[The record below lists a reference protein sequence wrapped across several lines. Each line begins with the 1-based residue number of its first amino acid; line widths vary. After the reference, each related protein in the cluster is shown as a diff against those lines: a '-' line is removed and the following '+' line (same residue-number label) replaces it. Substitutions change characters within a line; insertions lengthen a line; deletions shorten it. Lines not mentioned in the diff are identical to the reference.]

1 MRVMF
6 DVLRDGLRSINTA
19 AEQMAEAQHQVSS
32 GRRMLVAS
40 DDPLSTELAVGEHA
54 TLGNID
60 AYTRS
65 ANSASSRLAAADGVM
80 TAMIDKIT
88 AAIVAGTSARG
99 SEIDPDAR
107 AAIVQQINGLRD
119 SLLGDFNQK
128 FNGSALF
135 AGTATDQEAFT
146 WSGAAWTYNGDAGA
160 AQLQVEQG
168 RLVSVTFDGNAIAQ
182 GADADN
188 MFNVLDDLATAVQT
202 GDNVAIGTA
211 IDGLERAFDRA
222 TQAQGRLGAD
232 ERGVDEAVARLR
244 SFRTA
249 SETRR
254 SNLEDANMA
263 EAITKLTQAE
273 TAYRA
278 ALGAVSSAE
287 RLSLLDYL
295 R

>member
-19 AEQMAEAQHQVSS
+19 AEQLAQAQHQVSS

-40 DDPLSTELAVGEHA
+40 DDPLSTQLAVGEHA
-54 TLGNID
+54 TLGNLD

-65 ANSASSRLAAADGVM
+65 ASSAAARLAAADSVM
-80 TAMIDKIT
+80 TAIIDKIT
-88 AAIVAGTSARG
+88 SAIVAGTSARG

-107 AAIVQQINGLRD
+107 AAVVQQIRGLRD
-119 SLLGDFNQK
+119 SLAGDFNQK

-146 WSGAAWTYNGDAGA
+146 FSGGAWIYNGNADT

-188 MFNVLDDLATAVQT
+188 MFTVLDDLATAVAS
-202 GDNVAIGTA
+202 GDNNAIGVA

-232 ERGVDEAVARLR
+232 ERGVDEAVARL
-244 SFRTA
+244 SVFRVS

-263 EAITKLTQAE
+263 EAMTRLSQAE

>member
-6 DVLRDGLRSINTA
+6 DVFRDGLRSINAA
-19 AEQMAEAQHQVSS
+19 AEQMNEARHQVSS

-40 DDPLSTELAVGEHA
+40 DDPLSTQLAVSEHA
-54 TLGNID
+54 TLGRLD

-65 ANSASSRLAAADGVM
+65 ASSAAARLAAADSVM
-80 TAMIDKIT
+80 NAIVDKLT
-88 AAIVAGTSARG
+88 AAIVAGTSGRG
-99 SEIDPDAR
+99 SEVDPDAR
-107 AAIVQQINGLRD
+107 AAIVQQIQGLRD
-119 SLLGDFNQK
+119 SLAGDFNQK

-146 WSGAAWTYNGDAGA
+146 FTGGVWTYNGNADV

-168 RLVSVTFDGNAIAQ
+168 RLVSVTFDGRAIAQ

-188 MFNVLDDLATAVQT
+188 VFTVLDDLATAVAS
-202 GDNVAIGTA
+202 GDNDAIGTA

-232 ERGVDEAVARLR
+232 ERGVDEAVARLAA
-244 SFRTA
+244 FRTS
-249 SETRR
+249 SESRR

-263 EAITKLTQAE
+263 EAITRLSQAE

>member
-19 AEQMAEAQHQVSS
+19 AEQLAQAQHQVSS

-40 DDPLSTELAVGEHA
+40 DDPLSTQLAVGEHA
-54 TLGNID
+54 TLGNLD

-65 ANSASSRLAAADGVM
+65 ASSAAARLAAADNVM
-80 TAMIDKIT
+80 TAIIDKIT
-88 AAIVAGTSARG
+88 SAIVAGTSARG

-107 AAIVQQINGLRD
+107 AAVVQQIRGLRD
-119 SLLGDFNQK
+119 SLAGDFNQK

-146 WSGAAWTYNGDAGA
+146 FSGGAWIYNGNADT

-188 MFNVLDDLATAVQT
+188 MFTVLDDLATAVAS
-202 GDNVAIGTA
+202 GDNNAIGVA

-232 ERGVDEAVARLR
+232 ERGVDEAVARL
-244 SFRTA
+244 SVFRVS

-263 EAITKLTQAE
+263 EAMTRLSQAE

>member
-1 MRVMF
+1 
-6 DVLRDGLRSINTA
+6 
-19 AEQMAEAQHQVSS
+19 
-32 GRRMLVAS
+32 
-40 DDPLSTELAVGEHA
+40 VGEHA
-54 TLGNID
+54 TLGNLD

-65 ANSASSRLAAADGVM
+65 ASSAAARLAAADNVM
-80 TAMIDKIT
+80 TAIIDKIT
-88 AAIVAGTSARG
+88 SAIVAGTSARG

-107 AAIVQQINGLRD
+107 AAVVQQIRGLRD
-119 SLLGDFNQK
+119 SLAGDFNQK

-146 WSGAAWTYNGDAGA
+146 FSGGAWIYNGNADT

-188 MFNVLDDLATAVQT
+188 MFTVLDDLATAVAS
-202 GDNVAIGTA
+202 GDNNAIGVA

-232 ERGVDEAVARLR
+232 ERGVDEAVARL
-244 SFRTA
+244 SVFRVS

-263 EAITKLTQAE
+263 EAMTRLSQAE

>member
-1 MRVMF
+1 MF

-19 AEQMAEAQHQVSS
+19 AEQLAAAQHQVSS
-32 GRRMLVAS
+32 GRRLLVAS
-40 DDPLSTELAVGEHA
+40 DDPLSTQLAVGEHA
-54 TLGNID
+54 TLGNLD

-65 ANSASSRLAAADGVM
+65 ASSAGARLAAADSVM

-107 AAIVQQINGLRD
+107 AAVVQQIYGLRD
-119 SLLGDFNQK
+119 SLAGDFNQK

-146 WSGAAWTYNGDAGA
+146 LTGGAWTYNGNADTS
-160 AQLQVEQG
+160 QLQVEQG
-168 RLVSVTFDGNAIAQ
+168 QLVAVTFDGAAIAQ

-188 MFNVLDDLATAVQT
+188 MFTVLDDLAAAVAA
-202 GDNVAIGTA
+202 GDNDAIGTA

-232 ERGVDEAVARLR
+232 ERGVDEAVARL
-244 SFRTA
+244 SVFRTS

-254 SNLEDANMA
+254 SHLEDANMA

>member
-19 AEQMAEAQHQVSS
+19 AEQLAQAQHQVSS

-40 DDPLSTELAVGEHA
+40 DDPLSTQLAVGEHA
-54 TLGNID
+54 TLGNLD

-65 ANSASSRLAAADGVM
+65 ASSAAARLAAADSVM
-80 TAMIDKIT
+80 TAIIDKIT
-88 AAIVAGTSARG
+88 SAIVAGTSARG

-107 AAIVQQINGLRD
+107 AAVVQQIRGLRD
-119 SLLGDFNQK
+119 SLAGDFNQK

-146 WSGAAWTYNGDAGA
+146 FSGGAWIYNGNADT

-168 RLVSVTFDGNAIAQ
+168 RLVSVTFDGNAIARC
-182 GADADN
+182 ADADN
-188 MFNVLDDLATAVQT
+188 MFTVLDDLATAVES
-202 GDNVAIGTA
+202 GDNNAIGVA

-232 ERGVDEAVARLR
+232 ERGVDEAVARL
-244 SFRTA
+244 SVFRVS

-263 EAITKLTQAE
+263 EAMTRLSQAE